1 MPKKKKFD
9 LYQKRKFCRVL
20 SQQGN
25 KSVACKS
32 CGISYMTFCRHYRED
47 PQFAKDVDLAMEE
60 AGDMLEAEAIRR
72 GVTGIEVAV
81 RNSQGDIIGHDMK
94 YSDRLLTLLLKAAK
108 PEKFSDKAQ
117 VTHTGSVD
125 HNIQVDAKNQLL
137 EKFNKILDV
146 TPKREALEVIQDA
159 EEVPYISSSS
169 INKTE

>member
-25 KSVACKS
+25 KAVACKS
-32 CGISYMTFCRHYRED
+32 CGIAYVTFCRHYNAD

-72 GVTGIEVAV
+72 AVSGVEVAV
-81 RNSQGDIIGHDMK
+81 RDKDGIIIGHDMK

-117 VTHTGSVD
+117 VTHTGAVD
-125 HNIQVDAKNQLL
+125 HRIEVNAKNELL
-137 EKFNKILDV
+137 EKFNKILDI
-146 TPKREALEVIQDA
+146 TPKKEALEVIQDA
-159 EEVPYISSSS
+159 EEVPYISSNS